1 MRFFIVVVPAS
12 LIAGLAVAQEGRRD
26 ALDPNAKV
34 PPLEY
39 RSAFEGYRPFTDQE
53 LANWRRSNEEVGAA
67 AGHAG
72 KPGQG
77 TGQQSSKPQPGNAES
92 SGRAAKK
99 PETPSHGGHG
109 GHK

>member
-1 MRFFIVVVPAS
+1 MRFFIVVVPA
-12 LIAGLAVAQEGRRD
+12 LLFAGLAVAQEGRRD

-67 AGHAG
+67 GGHAG
-72 KPGQG
+72 KPGQE
-77 TGQQSSKPQPGNAES
+77 TGQQSSKPQPRNAES
-92 SGRAAKK
+92 PGRAAEK
-99 PETPSHGGHG
+99 PETPVHGGHG